1 MDPKYG
7 QNKTQTADQVKST
20 LIKLTKLKEVIFI
33 RCHSNSMA
41 LASPWLLENL
51 RNDNGDDN
59 ETVTNLYI

>member
-20 LIKLTKLKEVIFI
+20 LIKLMKLKEVIFI

-41 LASPWLLENL
+41 LASP
-51 RNDNGDDN
+51 
-59 ETVTNLYI
+59 